1 MEKEVSDFLE
11 DIYGGYES
19 DRAFMIDLYKMFD
32 VSKAVV
38 APLMIPPFSGL
49 DDISIVSGM
58 SGVFSAF
65 KVHVLKAADTFGVDA
80 RDIFMELGKQ
90 KVVAGQEDKII
101 EIAEKIRREK

>member
-1 MEKEVSDFLE
+1 
-11 DIYGGYES
+11 
-19 DRAFMIDLYKMFD
+19 MFD